1 MKKIEVY
8 VDDHDSLEFKVAIR
22 TKREIILLLIKSIRL
37 FLLSNYDVL
46 KKSNDK
52 LILKFYQF

>member
-46 KKSNDK
+46 KKVMIN
-52 LILKFYQF
+52 